1 MAQRT
6 MMHAFRYFD
15 CNNPISFCRG
25 IVFAN
30 WKGQHSHPASTKM
43 SAVVTSLHSPAPLQH
58 GVLGRLLA
66 NFDGL
71 VYRCLVDRNW
81 TMQYASDGGLKL
93 TGYPPEALIANAGV
107 SFEDLTHPDDRCR
120 VRQAIHA
127 ALRIN
132 ERYSLEYRIVRR
144 DGAVRWVWERGI
156 GVRDG
161 HNAGGA
167 HVALEGY
174 IVDITQR
181 KQAEQALHEAERRYR
196 SIFENA
202 VEGIFQSTPD
212 KGYLAVNPALA
223 RIYGYDSP
231 QQMMETLHDIERQLY
246 VDPQRRAEF
255 LLRMAEHDSVINFES
270 QVYQRNGNIIWI
282 SENARVVRDPGN
294 DILFFEGTVVDIT
307 ERKFHEAQIRHQATH
322 DALTGLPNRNLL
334 QDRLQQAMLGA
345 QRKGEIAAVAFIDLD
360 QFKFINDSLGHEVG
374 DDLLK
379 AVGARLRSCM
389 RAADTVARLGGDEFV
404 IVLCGYQGCEAIS
417 DTMRRVVAAVS
428 EPWEVNGLALH
439 VTCSVGIAV
448 YPNDAQDA
456 QTLLRHADSAMYK
469 AKELGRNNFQYYSS
483 DMNLNATERLDML
496 NSLRRAVANDEL
508 LLHFQPKVRLRGG
521 AVVGAEALLRWQHP
535 VRGMIAPSEFIP
547 LAEESGLIIE
557 IGAWVLR
564 TACAQCLAWQQA
576 GYPALPISV
585 NLSPRQL
592 ARDDLVEL
600 VAGTLQVTGLA
611 PACLELEITES
622 TVMRDVDQSL
632 ATLLRLKELGVKI
645 SIDDFGTGYSSLNYL
660 KRFPVDTLKIDRSFV
675 SDITTDA
682 DDAAIVKAVI
692 SLAHILNL
700 SVVAEGV
707 ESEDQSRF
715 LLENGCDAVQGYHF
729 GRPMPPHQFTGLLH
743 RTASGAK

>member
-1 MAQRT
+1 
-6 MMHAFRYFD
+6 
-15 CNNPISFCRG
+15 
-25 IVFAN
+25 
-30 WKGQHSHPASTKM
+30 M

-71 VYRCLVDRNW
+71 VYRCLADRNW
-81 TMQYASDGGLKL
+81 TMQYASDGCLKL
-93 TGYPPEALIANAGV
+93 TGYKPEELIANAGV
-107 SFEDLTHPDDRCR
+107 NFEDLTHPDDRCR

-156 GVRDG
+156 GVRDV

-181 KQAEQALHEAERRYR
+181 KQAEQALHEAERRWR

-231 QQMMETLHDIERQLY
+231 QQMTETLRDIDRQLY

-255 LLRMAEHDSVINFES
+255 LHRMAEHDSVINFES
-270 QVYQRNGNIIWI
+270 QVYQRNGGIIWI
-282 SENARVVRDPGN
+282 SENARVVRGAGN

-521 AVVGAEALLRWQHP
+521 TVVGAEALLRWQHP
-535 VRGMIAPSEFIP
+535 LRGMIPPSEFIP

-564 TACAQCLAWQQA
+564 TACAQSLAWQQS

-592 ARDDLVEL
+592 ARDDIVDLVS
-600 VAGTLQVTGLA
+600 ATLRATGLA

-682 DDAAIVKAVI
+682 DNAAIVKAVI

-707 ESEDQSRF
+707 ESEDQSCF
-715 LLENGCDAVQGYHF
+715 LLENGCDEVQGYHF
-729 GRPMPPHQFTGLLH
+729 GRPMPPHEFGGLLH

>member
-1 MAQRT
+1 M
-6 MMHAFRYFD
+6 
-15 CNNPISFCRG
+15 
-25 IVFAN
+25 
-30 WKGQHSHPASTKM
+30 
-43 SAVVTSLHSPAPLQH
+43 
-58 GVLGRLLA
+58 
-66 NFDGL
+66 
-71 VYRCLVDRNW
+71 
-81 TMQYASDGGLKL
+81 
-93 TGYPPEALIANAGV
+93 
-107 SFEDLTHPDDRCR
+107 
-120 VRQAIHA
+120 
-127 ALRIN
+127 
-132 ERYSLEYRIVRR
+132 
-144 DGAVRWVWERGI
+144 
-156 GVRDG
+156 
-161 HNAGGA
+161 
-167 HVALEGY
+167 
-174 IVDITQR
+174 
-181 KQAEQALHEAERRYR
+181 QAEQALHEAERRWR

-231 QQMMETLHDIERQLY
+231 QQMTETLRDIDRQLY

-255 LLRMAEHDSVINFES
+255 LHRMAEHDSVINFES
-270 QVYQRNGNIIWI
+270 QVYQRNGGIIWI
-282 SENARVVRDPGN
+282 SENARVVRGAGN

-404 IVLCGYQGCEAIS
+404 IVLCGYQGCEAIG

-521 AVVGAEALLRWQHP
+521 TVVGAEALLRWQHP
-535 VRGMIAPSEFIP
+535 LRGMIPPSEFIP

-564 TACAQCLAWQQA
+564 TACAQSLAWQQS

-592 ARDDLVEL
+592 ARDDIVDLVS
-600 VAGTLQVTGLA
+600 ATLRATGLA

-682 DDAAIVKAVI
+682 DNAAIVKAVI

-707 ESEDQSRF
+707 ESEDQSCF
-715 LLENGCDAVQGYHF
+715 LLENGCDEVQGYHF
-729 GRPMPPHQFTGLLH
+729 GRPMPPHEFGGLLH